1 MWHPSR
7 VAAIRRSPWS
17 QPARAQPAVD
27 PNLIVLVFSAVVIA
41 AYAFDVLCRKI
52 KLPSVIVLLLAGIA
66 IRQLFDRSGW
76 TLPLLDDVLP
86 VLGTIGLVLIV
97 LEGAL
102 DLEINRDKKPLV
114 IRTLLASTFG
124 FILALGTIAA
134 AIHIWFATDWTRA
147 FLTACPFA
155 VISSA
160 VAIPSAAALSP
171 RRAEF
176 VVYESSL
183 SDIIGVLV
191 FYSLLSAQGD
201 ISDFWVDLGGTAVIS
216 LALGAAFTAGLYV
229 LLNRLTGH
237 VKYLPI
243 FFALLLLYSI
253 GKQLHLSPLLLVLA
267 FGLLLNNTFVLNRIR
282 WLKEHESA
290 TFPED
295 LAHFKQIVL
304 EGAFFI
310 RTFFFLLLGF
320 STELADFAGTTVWVV
335 SGVILVLIY
344 ATRWPLLR
352 ALCPTDVLPLLWVAP
367 RGLITVVLFL
377 SLPAAMR
384 VERFPTGAVMLVV
397 LATAALLSVGV
408 RTGDAD
414 ATAPAQG
421 GAEP

>member
-1 MWHPSR
+1 M
-7 VAAIRRSPWS
+7 
-17 QPARAQPAVD
+17 D
-27 PNLIVLVFSAVVIA
+27 PNLIVLIFSAVVIA
-41 AYAFDVLCRKI
+41 AYAFDILCRKI
-52 KLPSVIVLLLAGIA
+52 RLPSVIVLLLAGIA

-76 TLPLLDDVLP
+76 TLPLLDDILP

-102 DLEINRDKKPLV
+102 DLELNHDKKPLV
-114 IRTLLASTFG
+114 IRTLLASTLG
-124 FILALGTIAA
+124 FTVALGAIAVG
-134 AIHIWFATDWTRA
+134 IHTWFATDWTRA
-147 FLTACPFA
+147 ILTACPFA

-171 RRAEF
+171 QRAEF

-201 ISDFWVDLGGTAVIS
+201 ISDFLLGLTVTGVVS
-216 LALGAAFTAGLYV
+216 LALGVVFTAGLYV

-243 FFALLLLYSI
+243 FFALLLLYAI
-253 GKQLHLSPLLLVLA
+253 GKQFHLSPLLLVLA
-267 FGLLLNNTFVLNRIR
+267 FGLLLNNAFVLNRIR
-282 WLKEHESA
+282 WLKDHESA

-320 STELADFAGTTVWVV
+320 STDLVDFAGTTVWIV
-335 SGVILVLIY
+335 SAVIMVLIY

-352 ALCPTDVLPLLWVAP
+352 ALCPADVLPLLWIAP

-377 SLPAAMR
+377 SLPATMR
-384 VERFPTGAVMLVV
+384 VEHFPTGAVMLVV

-408 RTGDAD
+408 RTGEAAAD
-414 ATAPAQG
+414 APAQG